1 MPAGPATLQVP
12 LAAIRLV
19 TLMITRRTLLHTALS
34 ATALAA
40 APPLSAASSKRSF
53 KLKLAPHLGQ
63 FVAHAGTSVVDQL
76 KFMADEGFTALEDNG
91 MMQRSPAEQE
101 TIARTMQQLGMSLG
115 VFVVAVGGNENK
127 LFTTGENDNP
137 QKFAKACQDAVAVAK
152 RVNAKWMT
160 VVPGVFTR
168 NLPIGIQTANTID
181 VLRAGAE
188 VFERE
193 NLVMVLEPLADSPN
207 LFLRTADQAYEICRA
222 INSPACKILFDMYHL
237 QQNQGSIIAS
247 IDQTWNEIGYFQ
259 MGDVPGRLWPGT
271 GEMNYVNIFKH
282 VTKKMR
288 ENGRDFIFGMEHG
301 PWKPDKVGERAC
313 IESYIAIDAAL

>member
-1 MPAGPATLQVP
+1 
-12 LAAIRLV
+12 
-19 TLMITRRTLLHTALS
+19 MITRRNLLHSALS
-34 ATALAA
+34 ATALGAV
-40 APPLSAASSKRSF
+40 PPLFAASPKRKF
-53 KLKLAPHLGQ
+53 KLKLAPHFGQ
-63 FVAHAGTSVVDQL
+63 FVAHAGESVVDQL

-91 MMQRSPAEQE
+91 MMKRSIAEQE
-101 TIARTMQQLGMSLG
+101 TIARTLQQLGMSMG
-115 VFVVAVGGNENK
+115 VFVVAVGGNENR
-127 LFTTGENDNP
+127 LFTTGERDNP
-137 QKFAKACQDAVAVAK
+137 KKFEQACRDAVAVAK

-168 NLPIGIQTANTID
+168 ALPIGIQTANAID

-193 NLVMVLEPLADSPN
+193 DLVMVLEPLADSPD

-247 IDQTWNEIGYFQ
+247 IDQTWSEIAYFQ

-271 GEMNYVNIFKH
+271 GEMNYRNIFKH
-282 VTKKMR
+282 ITTKMQAS
-288 ENGRDFIFGMEHG
+288 GRDFIFGMEHG
-301 PWKPDKVGERAC
+301 PWKPNKAAEREC
-313 IESYIAIDAAL
+313 IESYMAIDAAM

>member
-1 MPAGPATLQVP
+1 
-12 LAAIRLV
+12 
-19 TLMITRRTLLHTALS
+19 MITRRTVVNSALG
-34 ATALAA
+34 AIALGAM
-40 APPLSAASSKRSF
+40 PPLFAASPKRKF
-53 KLKLAPHLGQ
+53 KLKLAPHFGQ
-63 FVAHAGTSVVDQL
+63 FAAHAGPNLVDQL

-91 MMQRSPAEQE
+91 MMKRSTAEQE
-101 TIARTMQQLGMSLG
+101 TIARTLEQLGMSMG
-115 VFVVAVGGNENK
+115 VFVVDVGGNENR
-127 LFTTGENDNP
+127 LFTTGEKDNA
-137 QKFAKACQDAVAVAK
+137 KNFAKACQDAVAVAK

-168 NLPIGIQTANTID
+168 KLPIGIQTANAID

-193 NLVMVLEPLADSPN
+193 QLVMVLEPLADSPE

-247 IDQTWNEIGYFQ
+247 IDQTWSEIAYFQ

-271 GEMNYVNIFKH
+271 GEMNYDNIFKH
-282 VTKKMR
+282 IAQKMR
-288 ENGRDFIFGMEHG
+288 ASGRDFIFGMEHG
-301 PWKPDKVGERAC
+301 PWKPDKAGERAC
-313 IESYIAIDAAL
+313 IESYVAIDAALAVGG